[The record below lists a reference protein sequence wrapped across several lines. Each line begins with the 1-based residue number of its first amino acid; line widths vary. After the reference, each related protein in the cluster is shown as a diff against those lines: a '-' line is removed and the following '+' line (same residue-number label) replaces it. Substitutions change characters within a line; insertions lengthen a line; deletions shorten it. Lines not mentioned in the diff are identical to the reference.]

1 MAFFWLWVVIVAYLL
16 IGFSS
21 AVFFGR
27 YTTAFQVDNAERVE
41 SEGFWIVTFM
51 WPIGIPIAIG
61 YIIHNHQKDAHRQK
75 KPPLVERLTGKKVS
89 DQ

>member
-41 SEGFWIVTFM
+41 SEGFWIVTFL
-51 WPIGIPIAIG
+51 WPIGIPVAIG
-61 YIIHNHQKDAHRQK
+61 YILHNRKKRGDK

-89 DQ
+89 GQ